1 MKLRAPYAIGVAA
14 LVALVLSAFLAAP
27 HAAAQPVSVD
37 LDPFRLNLKLED
49 QSRQVLGAPPR
60 SNESATFGLYF
71 NGVWERVTSVSR
83 VDGEPNVYSAITD
96 RGTPLRISVENGER
110 VSTVTIDGPPDIER
124 IGYGFVAVERERFYT
139 YAPQSRSL
147 NARGARVDS
156 RVDSSAV
163 PFAMSSRG
171 FGVSLPT
178 GGDFQFDFAGSAELF
193 TFWADGASVTFRI
206 YTNPNLNNI
215 LRRYTEESGRMRLP
229 PTAQYGVWKHH
240 GRIASVDDLLAD
252 ASILRAYDVGTSA
265 YVLNQNWA
273 THNAQITSTA
283 DSAPTAAVAVTE
295 LSEAGYNVM
304 VNVWPV
310 VSPGTSIYEEAEAR
324 QFLVRDSTGA
334 PLLISHGS
342 NPSIETAKELNAA
355 AQDTDSFSD
364 DTAVQVALVDFTHP
378 DAASWWTNRVAQLA
392 RADVNGVV
400 LNEVPLPDFAVY
412 HEEAPG
418 RAVWRKWRTAYV
430 ASSTQAFTDEGVKHP
445 VVVGHVTDGTSAR
458 NLSLVQTAQWTA
470 DFDSVTGLPAA
481 VIAAQQAGLSGTPL
495 WTAAPTADAKTVQR
509 EPLARWVQF
518 QALTPSMQIG
528 GPTGMESWLA
538 DPDLAP
544 ILRRYTRLH
553 SNLSTYLYRQFQEA
567 KRSGRPVIRPMITE
581 VRHGTRTEF
590 PEDQYYVGGDMI
602 VAPVVDT
609 SSVRS
614 AYLPPG
620 EWMHFWTLEI
630 FSGDREVQVPA
641 PLDEIPVF
649 VRHNRDALNN
659 LYRPLYKREVSSLA
673 AFLEKRSLAEPAPT
687 LASRDTMQDGATM
700 QDDTTTQEGPP
711 AAASEADSSQS
722 GDATFTP
729 ADVTEEVGSFDLA
742 SLPDATPEATAPA
755 REFRVFL
762 DKINVALAA
771 LKLKRRQGDIA
782 PVAADSLHERL
793 MDLDRTVR
801 AILSIIEA

>member
-1 MKLRAPYAIGVAA
+1 MNLRAPHAIGAAAFVACVFSLLLIA
-14 LVALVLSAFLAAP
+14 PSAV
-27 HAAAQPVSVD
+27 AQPVSVD

-83 VDGEPNVYSAITD
+83 VDGEQDVYSAITD
-96 RGTPLRISVENGER
+96 RGTPLRIRVDHGER

-124 IGYGFVAVERERFYT
+124 IGYGFVPVERERFYT

-147 NARGARVDS
+147 DVRGVRVDS
-156 RVDSSAV
+156 RTDSSAV

-171 FGVSLPT
+171 FGVSLPA
-178 GGDFQFDFAGSAELF
+178 GGDFQFDFATSAELF

-206 YTNPNLNNI
+206 YTDPNLNNI
-215 LRRYTEESGRMRLP
+215 VERYTKESGRMGLP

-240 GRIASVDDLLAD
+240 GRIASVNDLLAD
-252 ASILRAYDVGTSA
+252 ASVLRAYDVGTSA
-265 YVLNQNWA
+265 YVLDQNWA
-273 THNAQITSTA
+273 THDAKITSA
-283 DSAPTAAVAVTE
+283 SDSAPTAAVAVTE
-295 LSEAGYNVM
+295 LSAVGYNVM

-310 VSPGTSIYEEAEAR
+310 VKPGTSIYEEAQAR

-334 PLLISHGS
+334 PLMFAHGTHAPDRNES
-342 NPSIETAKELNAA
+342 ASETTAESSTDDAA
-355 AQDTDSFSD
+355 RD
-364 DTAVQVALVDFTHP
+364 DAAQVALVDFTHP
-378 DAASWWTNRVAQLA
+378 DAASWWTNQVAQLA
-392 RADVNGVV
+392 PAEVDGAV
-400 LNEVPLPDFAVY
+400 LNEVALPDSAVY

-418 RAVWRKWRTAYV
+418 RTTWRTWRTAYV
-430 ASSTQAFTDEGVKHP
+430 ESSKQAFTDEGVKHP
-445 VVVGHVTDGTSAR
+445 VVVGHVTDGTAAR
-458 NLSLVQTAQWTA
+458 TLSLVQTAQWTA
-470 DFDSVTGLPAA
+470 DFDSVSGLPAA

-495 WTAAPTADAKTVQR
+495 WTAAPTADVQTVQR

-518 QALTPSMQIG
+518 QAFTPSMQIG

-567 KRSGRPVIRPMITE
+567 TTSGRPVIRPMVTE
-581 VRHGTRTEF
+581 VRYGTRTEF

-602 VAPVVDT
+602 VAPVMDT

-649 VRHNRDALNN
+649 VRHDRDALNH

-673 AFLEKRSLAEPAPT
+673 TFLQKRSLAEPAPT
-687 LASRDTMQDGATM
+687 LAARDTTPG
-700 QDDTTTQEGPP
+700 
-711 AAASEADSSQS
+711 DSSSQPDEAAERDS
-722 GDATFTP
+722 SRTGDASFTP
-729 ADVTEEVGSFDLA
+729 ADVTEEVASFDLA
-742 SLPDATPEATAPA
+742 SLPEMAPDATAPA
-755 REFRVFL
+755 REFRIFL
-762 DKINVALAA
+762 DDLNVAFAA
-771 LKLKRRQGDIA
+771 LEMKRKQGDIA

>member
-1 MKLRAPYAIGVAA
+1 MTLRAPYAIGAAA
-14 LVALVLSAFLAAP
+14 LVALVLSAFFAP
-27 HAAAQPVSVD
+27 PHTIAQPVSVD

-60 SNESATFGLYF
+60 SNESATFGLFF

-96 RGTPLRISVENGER
+96 RGTPLRISVEHEER
-110 VSTVTIDGPPDIER
+110 VSTVMIDGPPDIER
-124 IGYGFVAVERERFYT
+124 IGYGFVPVEGERFYT

-147 NARGARVDS
+147 NVRGVRVDS
-156 RVDSSAV
+156 RTDSSAV

-171 FGVSLPT
+171 FGVALPAS
-178 GGDFQFDFAGSAELF
+178 GGFQFDFATSTELF

-206 YTNPNLNNI
+206 YTDPNLNNI
-215 LRRYTEESGRMRLP
+215 VRRYTEDSGRMGLP
-229 PTAQYGVWKHH
+229 PTAQYGAWKHH
-240 GRIASVDDLLAD
+240 GRIASVDDLHAD

-265 YVLNQNWA
+265 YVLDQNWA
-273 THNAQITSTA
+273 THNAKITSASDSGPTTA
-283 DSAPTAAVAVTE
+283 LAVTK

-310 VSPGTSIYEEAEAR
+310 VSPGTSMYEEAQAR
-324 QFLVRDSTGA
+324 QLLVRDSTGA
-334 PLLISHGS
+334 PLMFEYKAHVSDQEAADS
-342 NPSIETAKELNAA
+342 EAPPEPSSEDVSPGDVE
-355 AQDTDSFSD
+355 
-364 DTAVQVALVDFTHP
+364 QVALVDFTHP
-378 DAASWWTNRVAQLA
+378 DAASWWMNQVAPLA
-392 RADVNGVV
+392 RADVDGIV
-400 LNEVPLPDFAVY
+400 LNELALPDTAIY
-412 HEEAPG
+412 HQETPG
-418 RAVWRKWRTAYV
+418 RTVWQTWRSAYV
-430 ASSTQAFTDEGVKHP
+430 ESSKQAFINEGVKHP

-458 NLSLVQTAQWTA
+458 TLSLVQTAQWTA
-470 DFDSVTGLPAA
+470 DFDSVSGLPAA
-481 VIAAQQAGLSGTPL
+481 VIAAQQAGLSGTSL
-495 WTAAPTADAKTVQR
+495 WTAAPTTDAQTVQR

-518 QALTPSMQIG
+518 QAFTPSMQIG

-567 KRSGRPVIRPMITE
+567 KRTGRPVIRPMVTE
-581 VRHGTRTEF
+581 VRYGTRTEF
-590 PEDQYYVGGDMI
+590 PENQYYFGEDMV

-649 VRHNRDALNN
+649 VRHDRDALNN

-673 AFLEKRSLAEPAPT
+673 SFLEKRSLAERAPSLT
-687 LASRDTMQDGATM
+687 PRDTLKT
-700 QDDTTTQEGPP
+700 DTSAAVDPSSVADTSAESDSTR
-711 AAASEADSSQS
+711 AASFAS
-722 GDATFTP
+722 
-729 ADVTEEVGSFDLA
+729 ADVTEDVATFNLA
-742 SLPDATPEATAPA
+742 SLLDAAPEATAPA

-762 DKINVALAA
+762 DDVNAAFAA
-771 LKLKRRQGDIA
+771 LETKRKRGDIA

-793 MDLDRTVR
+793 TDLDRTVR